1 MPYELLELEELLSPS
16 SVSVCCEGGVDGG
29 VSTSES
35 GGDVDGGLSTGFS
48 GVAGRGGGV
57 VGLVG
62 LVPSLD
68 LPLVVGGSGLGDGG
82 CSGGWCLPFLS

>member
-1 MPYELLELEELLSPS
+1 M
-16 SVSVCCEGGVDGG
+16 
-29 VSTSES
+29 
-35 GGDVDGGLSTGFS
+35 DGGLSTGFS
-48 GVAGRGGGV
+48 GVVGRGGGV

-68 LPLVVGGSGLGDGG
+68 LPLVVGGAGLGDGG